1 MRFAPIVASL
11 GGRPRQKPKPN
22 LAKSSKIPPS
32 PLKENQRKKL
42 GFPWISL
49 SELSPF
55 NGLQRPLVAKNSF
68 PAPFLAKAFGHRRAS
83 FGDRGKIPRILIFEK
98 EKSTGIETARTLS
111 TCSPERRVNEWKHPQ
126 GQARASFREPHER
139 C

>member
-1 MRFAPIVASL
+1 MRFAPILASL

-55 NGLQRPLVAKNSF
+55 NGLQRPLVAKISF
-68 PAPFLAKAFGHRRAS
+68 PLLSSPRPLAIAALHSA
-83 FGDRGKIPRILIFEK
+83 
-98 EKSTGIETARTLS
+98 TGARY
-111 TCSPERRVNEWKHPQ
+111 
-126 GQARASFREPHER
+126 HEF
-139 C
+139 